1 MMVKCSECKWS
12 KEIDPETRLSLSHEN
27 KEILN
32 RLLKSGYDIDEF
44 LYCPHEG
51 YLVSNIGKTDCEN
64 WEK

>member
-1 MMVKCSECKWS
+1 MMVRCSECKWS
-12 KEIDPETRLSLSHEN
+12 KKIDPETRLSLSHEN

-32 RLLKSGYDIDEF
+32 RLLRSGYNIGEF

-51 YLVSNIGKTDCEN
+51 YLVSNVGKTDCEN